1 MYNDFLVVEHV
12 AELLR
17 ERPTTLGEPYSRHLG
32 DGVRELRFS
41 LGRRGGAT
49 RVPYG
54 LAPEGEGEAVMVS
67 HARWKLARDER
78 VAQGIAEDPEVE
90 RRREEISLAFDLG
103 QAVYDRR
110 TSLGIS
116 QTELARRAGMTQPQ
130 VSKLE
135 LGGTV
140 PTVPLLAR
148 LARAMEAMFRM
159 ELFGSSIRV
168 TFTDLDGPAPEGTD
182 GEPPATERVSAPA
195 AEAEEADTG
204 TERTAATG

>member
-1 MYNDFLVVEHV
+1 M
-12 AELLR
+12 A
-17 ERPTTLGEPYSRHLG
+17 
-32 DGVRELRFS
+32 
-41 LGRRGGAT
+41 
-49 RVPYG
+49 
-54 LAPEGEGEAVMVS
+54 S
-67 HARWKLARDER
+67 HARWKLARDEK

-110 TSLGIS
+110 TALGIS

-159 ELFGSSIRV
+159 ELFESSARV
-168 TFTDLDGPAPEGTD
+168 AFADLDGTTPEEAGT
-182 GEPPATERVSAPA
+182 EPSATERASA
-195 AEAEEADTG
+195 AEAEADAG
-204 TERTAATG
+204 SGRTAATG

>member
-1 MYNDFLVVEHV
+1 
-12 AELLR
+12 
-17 ERPTTLGEPYSRHLG
+17 
-32 DGVRELRFS
+32 
-41 LGRRGGAT
+41 
-49 RVPYG
+49 
-54 LAPEGEGEAVMVS
+54 MVS
-67 HARWKLARDER
+67 HARWKLARDEK

-103 QAVYDRR
+103 QAVHDRR
-110 TSLGIS
+110 VALGLS

-148 LARAMEAMFRM
+148 LARAMEAVFRM

-168 TFTDLDGPAPEGTD
+168 TFTDLDGTTPEET
-182 GEPPATERVSAPA
+182 ATERASAPE
-195 AEAEEADTG
+195 AEADASA
-204 TERTAATG
+204 ERTAATG

>member
-1 MYNDFLVVEHV
+1 
-12 AELLR
+12 
-17 ERPTTLGEPYSRHLG
+17 
-32 DGVRELRFS
+32 
-41 LGRRGGAT
+41 
-49 RVPYG
+49 
-54 LAPEGEGEAVMVS
+54 MVS
-67 HARWKLARDER
+67 HARWKFARDEK

-110 TSLGIS
+110 VALGLS

-168 TFTDLDGPAPEGTD
+168 TFTDLDGTAPEEAGT
-182 GEPPATERVSAPA
+182 EPPSTERASAPA
-195 AEAEEADTG
+195 AEAETDADAGAG
-204 TERTAATG
+204 TERAAATG

>member
-1 MYNDFLVVEHV
+1 
-12 AELLR
+12 
-17 ERPTTLGEPYSRHLG
+17 
-32 DGVRELRFS
+32 
-41 LGRRGGAT
+41 
-49 RVPYG
+49 
-54 LAPEGEGEAVMVS
+54 MVS
-67 HARWKLARDER
+67 HARWKFARDEK

-110 TSLGIS
+110 VALGLS

-159 ELFGSSIRV
+159 ELYGSSIRV
-168 TFTDLDGPAPEGTD
+168 TFTDLDGTSPEEAGAAPPSAERAPA
-182 GEPPATERVSAPA
+182 SA
-195 AEAEEADTG
+195 AEAEADAS
-204 TERTAATG
+204 TERAAATG